1 MKKRF
6 FEVARKESYLSDYDG
21 QHLGAVAVYA
31 DKFILAKAHNSD
43 KTNTTQYFFNRY
55 RVGQKSNIMSKPPR
69 SHAEVNIYRK
79 IRYLDVDFSR
89 VSVYIY
95 RELKNGDLAI
105 ARPCPACE
113 AVLHQLGI
121 RKIFYTVDGGYT
133 SEKFFPEE

>member
-55 RVGQKSNIMSKPPR
+55 
-69 SHAEVNIYRK
+69 
-79 IRYLDVDFSR
+79 D
-89 VSVYIY
+89 
-95 RELKNGDLAI
+95 
-105 ARPCPACE
+105 
-113 AVLHQLGI
+113 
-121 RKIFYTVDGGYT
+121 
-133 SEKFFPEE
+133 